1 MPGIFDDE
9 YRDPESIWPNP
20 PIFLVTG
27 GGTRPYWP
35 LDVVPKRLKW
45 STHPRLSR
53 LTSGQNGHAGT
64 LTMILNRP

>member
-9 YRDPESIWPNP
+9 HRNPEPIWPNP
-20 PIFLVTG
+20 S
-27 GGTRPYWP
+27 GTRSHWP

-53 LTSGQNGHAGT
+53 LASGQYGHAGT
-64 LTMILNRP
+64 LPLILNSP